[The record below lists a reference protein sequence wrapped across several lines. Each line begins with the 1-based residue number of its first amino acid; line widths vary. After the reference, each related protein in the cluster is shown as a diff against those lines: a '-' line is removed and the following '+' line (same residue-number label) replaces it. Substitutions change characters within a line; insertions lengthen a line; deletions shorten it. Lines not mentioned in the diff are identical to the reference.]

1 MNKGNSPKTARAE
14 RPTGRGV
21 AGVLVTVELSHQAAF
36 VMWFMYQGTLQL
48 SVSSE
53 VSLQETGWKQESEK
67 KLRGVISLRG

>member
-1 MNKGNSPKTARAE
+1 M
-14 RPTGRGV
+14 